1 MNITTFEELKKY
13 PNKVAFTGSI
23 ALKLHGATHRKPN
36 NINIIVQNK
45 DNIYNILTKHK
56 WIAEQYGQK
65 KGQVRKHFEFTKG
78 NSSLNVFVNGSNLA
92 PRFNNTV
99 MLNGVR
105 VVRLENLLKQ
115 KQKTIQQYPSNEKT
129 LKNIKTIKELL
140 LSNPKYNYK
149 IPPITVRHSSANSKT
164 TPPTRSNVT
173 PSPTR
178 RPSRLNFTTPSPPKG
193 RKLF

>member
-1 MNITTFEELKKY
+1 MNIATFEELKKY

-129 LKNIKTIKELL
+129 LKNIKTIEKLI
-140 LSNPKYNYK
+140 KRTYNYK
-149 IPPITVRHSSANSKT
+149 TPPRSIPPLPITLNSSPS
-164 TPPTRSNVT
+164 TPKG
-173 PSPTR
+173 
-178 RPSRLNFTTPSPPKG
+178 RPGRLNFTTPSPPITG
-193 RKLF
+193 RRLF